1 MRVALLTSELLIIRS
16 NLFTSAEIKNYIYSM
31 ILNYIWISF
40 FVVGFIV
47 AIARTIYGFATGSV
61 EDAHV
66 FSSIGMGT
74 FDSAK
79 SAFNVALGLTG
90 TITLWMGLMRVGEK
104 AGAVNFLGRIIGPF
118 FRKLFPGIPHGH
130 PAHGQIMLNFS
141 ANMLGLSN
149 AATPMGLK
157 AMQSL
162 QDINEDKETAS
173 DSMIMFLAMNT
184 AGLTLIPVT
193 ILALRASNGSANPTD
208 VFVPIIISSF
218 CATLVAILTV
228 SIRQRILTRALLQ
241 WIAGGLLVM
250 GGIVAS
256 FLYLPADVRSDVA
269 TVGGNF
275 ILMSIIVTFL
285 GVAAVKKIHVYNEFI
300 EGAKEGFS
308 TMIKIVPYLVAMIVA
323 IGVFRNCGAMKY
335 ITEGLAWVV
344 TQLNLDS
351 QFVPAIPVALM
362 KPLSGGG
369 TEGLTIDV
377 LKTYGA
383 DSFAGRLASIMY
395 ASADTTFYIVALYF
409 GSVGIKRTRYAVSA
423 GLIADLA
430 GILAAI
436 FVAYLFFK

>member
-1 MRVALLTSELLIIRS
+1 
-16 NLFTSAEIKNYIYSM
+16 M

-40 FVVGFIV
+40 FIVGFIV
-47 AIARTIYGFATGSV
+47 AIARTIYGYATGSL

-66 FSSIGMGT
+66 FSAIGMGT

-90 TITLWMGLMRVGEK
+90 TITLWMGVMRVGEK

-118 FRKLFPGIPHGH
+118 FQKLFPGIPKEH

-149 AATPMGLK
+149 AATPMGLR

-162 QDINEDKETAS
+162 QEINDDKETAS
-173 DSMIMFLAMNT
+173 NSMIMFLAMNT

-208 VFVPIIISSF
+208 VFVPILISSF
-218 CATLVAILTV
+218 CATMVAILTV
-228 SIRQRILTRALLQ
+228 SLRQRILNSSLLLWLLGGVALMTGA
-241 WIAGGLLVM
+241 IAGFMNL
-250 GGIVAS
+250 S
-256 FLYLPADVRSDVA
+256 PEVRSEVA

-275 ILMSIIVTFL
+275 MLLSIIVAFV
-285 GVAAVKKIHVYNEFI
+285 GAAAIRKVNVYNEFI
-300 EGAKEGFS
+300 EGAKEGFG

-323 IGVFRNCGAMKY
+323 IGVFRNCGAMSY
-335 ITEGLAWVV
+335 ITQGLSWLFA
-344 TQLNLDS
+344 QLSVDT

-369 TEGLTIDV
+369 TEGLTIDI

-383 DSFAGRLASIMY
+383 DSFVGRLASIMY

-430 GILAAI
+430 GIIAAI
-436 FVAYLFFK
+436 FVAYLFFG